1 MSEHSSALAHHFE
14 DLQQQRQASELGMWL
29 FLATELMFFGGL
41 FLAYAVYR
49 YSHPTEFA
57 HASQTLNV
65 TLGTVNT
72 AVLLVSSLT
81 MALAVHAAHHGRR
94 RHFIGLLLTTAA
106 LGTVFLCVKAYE
118 YTHKYHE
125 HHMPLAGL
133 YFDWPADETKG
144 AMAFFNLY
152 FAMTGLHA
160 LHMVIG
166 VVMLLILTAM
176 AWRGGLL
183 YERATAVHNVGLY
196 WHFVDLVWV
205 YLFPFLYLIAARGSG
220 GHG

>member
-1 MSEHSSALAHHFE
+1 MSEHSAAVAHHFE
-14 DLQQQRQASELGMWL
+14 DLQQQRQAAELGMWL

-49 YSHPTEFA
+49 HAYPTEFA
-57 HASQTLNV
+57 HASQTLDV
-65 TLGTVNT
+65 TLGTLNT

-81 MALAVHAAHHGRR
+81 MALAVHAAHAGERR
-94 RHFIGLLLTTAA
+94 RLITLLLATAA
-106 LGTVFLCVKAYE
+106 LGTVFLGVKGYE
-118 YTHKYHE
+118 YAHKYHE
-125 HHMPLAGL
+125 HHMPFAGL
-133 YFDWPADETKG
+133 QFDWPADETKG
-144 AMAFFNLY
+144 AMTYFNLY
-152 FAMTGLHA
+152 FAMTGMHA

-166 VVMLLILTAM
+166 IAMLLILTAL

-183 YERATAVHNVGLY
+183 RDRSTTVHNVGLY